1 MALLEAIGLNKA
13 FGGLQAT
20 DNVDLRVEEGT
31 VHALI
36 GPNGAGKSTLV
47 NLLSGR
53 IEPDSGRILLQGQDI
68 SDLPAHRRVQSG
80 IAYTFQITS
89 IFPNLTLAEN
99 IELAALVHQPSARA
113 AHAAVDQ
120 ALATVGL
127 LERRD
132 QVAGDLAYG
141 HQRLL
146 EIALGLVQKPALLI
160 LDEPTQGLGDGE
172 VAWFVDLVKKLK
184 TDTTILLIEHNMDVV
199 MACADHVTVLQFGKV
214 LASADPDTI
223 QADPAVQAA
232 YLGG

>member
-1 MALLEAIGLNKA
+1 
-13 FGGLQAT
+13 
-20 DNVDLRVEEGT
+20 
-31 VHALI
+31 
-36 GPNGAGKSTLV
+36 AGKSTLV

-53 IEPDSGRILLQGQDI
+53 IEPDSGRILLQEQDI
-68 SDLPAHRRVQSG
+68 SHLPAHRRVQSG

-99 IELAALVHQPSARA
+99 IELAALVHQPSVRA
-113 AHAAVDQ
+113 AHTAVDQ

-146 EIALGLVQKPALLI
+146 EIALGLVQKPVLLI

-172 VAWFVDLVKKLK
+172 VAWFVELVKKLK
-184 TDTTILLIEHNMDVV
+184 SDTTILLIEHNMDVV

-214 LASADPDTI
+214 LASADPETI